1 MCNDILKLLKI
12 KDNNIKITKVE
23 EDVVIR
29 GKKSNVIFGTL
40 SYKPMTC
47 PHCYHSNPN
56 RIHKHGKRLS
66 RITFLRFQEIAVYLN
81 PLKQRFKCRVC
92 GRTFT
97 SKTNVVEDNCFISN
111 HVQKAIIDKATQ
123 VRSETDIA
131 SDCNVSASSVKRV
144 IHKVSNATFQ

>member
-47 PHCYHSNPN
+47 PHCYHTNPN

-81 PLKQRFKCRVC
+81 LLKQRFKYMDGKCYASTESMR
-92 GRTFT
+92 
-97 SKTNVVEDNCFISN
+97 ISLLIRLEPLN
-111 HVQKAIIDKATQ
+111 SIM
-123 VRSETDIA
+123 VRLKELIKKL
-131 SDCNVSASSVKRV
+131 N
-144 IHKVSNATFQ
+144 

>member
-47 PHCYHSNPN
+47 PHCYHTNPN

-81 PLKQRFKCRVC
+81 LLKQRFKCRVC

-131 SDCNVSASSVKRV
+131 SYCNVSASSVKRV
-144 IHKVSNATFQ
+144 IHKVSNTTFQ

>member
-1 MCNDILKLLKI
+1 MSSLLSFESKPNTQTRKTFIANYFFKI
-12 KDNNIKITKVE
+12 PRDSSVF
-23 EDVVIR
+23 
-29 GKKSNVIFGTL
+29 KSVKT
-40 SYKPMTC
+40 M
-47 PHCYHSNPN
+47 
-56 RIHKHGKRLS
+56 
-66 RITFLRFQEIAVYLN
+66 
-81 PLKQRFKCRVC
+81 FKCRVC

>member
-81 PLKQRFKCRVC
+81 LLKQRFKCRVC
-92 GRTFT
+92 DRTFT

-111 HVQKAIIDKATQ
+111 HVQKAIIDKTTQ

-131 SDCNVSASSVKRV
+131 SDCNVFASSVKRV

>member
-47 PHCYHSNPN
+47 PHCYHTNPN

-81 PLKQRFKCRVC
+81 LLKQRFKCMVC

-111 HVQKAIIDKATQ
+111 HVQKAITL
-123 VRSETDIA
+123 SL
-131 SDCNVSASSVKRV
+131 
-144 IHKVSNATFQ
+144 IHI

>member
-1 MCNDILKLLKI
+1 MYKRQKLLKI

-47 PHCYHSNPN
+47 PHCYHTNPN

-81 PLKQRFKCRVC
+81 LLKQRFKCRVC

-111 HVQKAIIDKATQ
+111 HVQKAIIDKTTQ

>member
-47 PHCYHSNPN
+47 PHCYHTNPN

-123 VRSETDIA
+123 VRSETYIA

>member
-1 MCNDILKLLKI
+1 MCNDIL

-29 GKKSNVIFGTL
+29 GQKSNVIFGTL

-81 PLKQRFKCRVC
+81 LLKQCL
-92 GRTFT
+92 
-97 SKTNVVEDNCFISN
+97 NVGFVVGLLLLKQMLLRITVLSQTMFR
-111 HVQKAIIDKATQ
+111 KLL
-123 VRSETDIA
+123 
-131 SDCNVSASSVKRV
+131 
-144 IHKVSNATFQ
+144 

>member
-47 PHCYHSNPN
+47 PHCYHTNPN

-81 PLKQRFKCRVC
+81 LLKQRFKCMDGKCYASTESMR
-92 GRTFT
+92 
-97 SKTNVVEDNCFISN
+97 ISLLIRLEPLN
-111 HVQKAIIDKATQ
+111 SIMERLKELIKKL
-123 VRSETDIA
+123 
-131 SDCNVSASSVKRV
+131 N
-144 IHKVSNATFQ
+144 

>member
-47 PHCYHSNPN
+47 PHCYHTNPN

-81 PLKQRFKCRVC
+81 LLKQRFKCMVC

-111 HVQKAIIDKATQ
+111 HVQKAILDTATQ

>member
-81 PLKQRFKCRVC
+81 LLKQRFKCMDGKCYASTESMR
-92 GRTFT
+92 
-97 SKTNVVEDNCFISN
+97 ISLLIRLEPLN
-111 HVQKAIIDKATQ
+111 SIM
-123 VRSETDIA
+123 VRLKELIKKL
-131 SDCNVSASSVKRV
+131 N
-144 IHKVSNATFQ
+144 

>member
-81 PLKQRFKCRVC
+81 LLKQRFKCMDGKCYASTESMR
-92 GRTFT
+92 
-97 SKTNVVEDNCFISN
+97 ISLLIRLEPLN
-111 HVQKAIIDKATQ
+111 SIMERLKELIKKL
-123 VRSETDIA
+123 
-131 SDCNVSASSVKRV
+131 N
-144 IHKVSNATFQ
+144 

>member
-81 PLKQRFKCRVC
+81 LLKQRFKCMDGKCYASTESMR
-92 GRTFT
+92 
-97 SKTNVVEDNCFISN
+97 ISLLIRLEPLN
-111 HVQKAIIDKATQ
+111 SI
-123 VRSETDIA
+123 
-131 SDCNVSASSVKRV
+131 SD
-144 IHKVSNATFQ
+144 

>member
-1 MCNDILKLLKI
+1 MCNDIL

-29 GKKSNVIFGTL
+29 GQKSNVIFGTL

-81 PLKQRFKCRVC
+81 LLKQRFKCMDGKCYASTESMR
-92 GRTFT
+92 
-97 SKTNVVEDNCFISN
+97 ISLLIRLEPLN
-111 HVQKAIIDKATQ
+111 SIMERLKELIKKL
-123 VRSETDIA
+123 
-131 SDCNVSASSVKRV
+131 N
-144 IHKVSNATFQ
+144 

>member
-47 PHCYHSNPN
+47 PHCYHTNPN

-66 RITFLRFQEIAVYLN
+66 RITFLRFKEIAVYLN
-81 PLKQRFKCRVC
+81 LLKQRFKCMDGKCYASTESMR
-92 GRTFT
+92 
-97 SKTNVVEDNCFISN
+97 ISLLIRLEPLN
-111 HVQKAIIDKATQ
+111 SIM
-123 VRSETDIA
+123 VRLKELIKKL
-131 SDCNVSASSVKRV
+131 N
-144 IHKVSNATFQ
+144 